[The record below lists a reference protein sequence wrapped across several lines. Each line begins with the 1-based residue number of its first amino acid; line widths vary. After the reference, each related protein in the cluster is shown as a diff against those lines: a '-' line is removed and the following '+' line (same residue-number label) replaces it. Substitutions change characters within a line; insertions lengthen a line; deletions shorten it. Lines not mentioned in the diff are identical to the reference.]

1 MDLTFML
8 HERGKCN
15 ILPPSK
21 CYITQ
26 INVTFPTGILVY
38 QAYLLI

>member
-15 ILPPSK
+15 ILPP
-21 CYITQ
+21 Q
-26 INVTFPTGILVY
+26 NVTSHKLM
-38 QAYLLI
+38 